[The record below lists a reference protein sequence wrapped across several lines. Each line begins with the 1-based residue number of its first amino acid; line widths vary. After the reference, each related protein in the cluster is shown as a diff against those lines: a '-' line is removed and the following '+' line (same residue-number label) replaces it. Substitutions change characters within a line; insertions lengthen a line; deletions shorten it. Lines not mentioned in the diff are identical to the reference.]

1 MCLQQN
7 LNVRPHDGYSIN
19 LSGALG
25 MTTRRCCLIL
35 GVSLAV
41 TACTSAVQT
50 GTAVSATRA
59 FTSNDISVVT
69 RGSGPDVILIHGLA
83 GHRDVWAEPA
93 DALDDRYRLH
103 LVQIHGF
110 GGVARTSSDSLVA
123 APVAREVARYVR
135 ETGLKRPA
143 LIGHSMGGTI
153 AMMVAARNP
162 GLVGRVMVLDMV
174 PFMGVMFGQ
183 PDATVEALRPMAD
196 RMRTQLL
203 EGDMLGQMIATM
215 TRSEANRQ
223 KLLQYANASDRRTVS
238 HAMHELILTDMRPEL
253 PRINVPLTVLYVQA
267 PNVPMSAEQFDLTMK
282 QMYSGAAGVRL
293 ERIADSNHY
302 VQLDQPAR
310 FVAAVDAF
318 MRR

>member
-1 MCLQQN
+1 
-7 LNVRPHDGYSIN
+7 
-19 LSGALG
+19 
-25 MTTRRCCLIL
+25 MTTRRCFLIL

-41 TACTSAVQT
+41 SACTSAVHT
-50 GTAVSATRA
+50 GTPVTAARA

-83 GHRDVWAEPA
+83 GHTGVWTEPA
-93 DALDDRYRLH
+93 QALDDRYRLH

-110 GGVARTSSDSLVA
+110 GGVARTSSDSLVT

-153 AMMVAARNP
+153 AMMVAAHNP
-162 GLVGRVMVLDMV
+162 GLVGRVMVVDMV

-196 RMRTQLL
+196 QMRTQLL
-203 EGDMLGQMIATM
+203 EGDMLRQMIATM

-223 KLLQYANASDRRTVS
+223 KLLQYANASDRRTVA

-253 PRINVPLTVLYVQA
+253 ARINVPLTVLYVQA
-267 PNVPMSAEQFDLTMK
+267 ANVPLKAEQFDNAMK
-282 QMYSGAAGVRL
+282 QMYSNALGATLVR
-293 ERIADSNHY
+293 INDSNHFI
-302 VQLDQPAR
+302 QLDQPGR
-310 FVAAVDAF
+310 FVAAVDTF